1 MLPPLLLCSIIPCI
15 YITHTHTHIYIH
27 TAYTYT
33 YIYTAYMHIHIYI
46 YTHTQTHTHI
56 LFGASLVSQKVKNPP
71 AMWETQ
77 VLSLQG
83 EDPPEK
89 GMATHSCILA
99 WKIHGQRSL
108 AGYSPWSHRESDMI
122 ERLSM
127 HTYTHTYIYIYIY
140 IYIYKYKHTQ
150 RHRFIYRYILKS

>member
-1 MLPPLLLCSIIPCI
+1 MPPPLLLCSILPCI
-15 YITHTHTHIYIH
+15 YIHTHIHTHTLTHTHIYTHTDIY

-46 YTHTQTHTHI
+46 YTHTHTHTHTHT
-56 LFGASLVSQKVKNPP
+56 LFGASLVSQKVKNPS

-83 EDPPEK
+83 EDPLEK

-127 HTYTHTYIYIYIY
+127 HTYIHIYI
-140 IYIYKYKHTQ
+140 
-150 RHRFIYRYILKS
+150 